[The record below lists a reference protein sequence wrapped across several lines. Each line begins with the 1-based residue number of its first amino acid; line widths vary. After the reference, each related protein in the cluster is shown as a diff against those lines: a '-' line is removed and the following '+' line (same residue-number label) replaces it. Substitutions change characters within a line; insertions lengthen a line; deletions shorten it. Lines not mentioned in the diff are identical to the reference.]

1 VVSHDL
7 GNYLGAASVN
17 VAVLQRI
24 LPEGSEA
31 MRERVA
37 GIRDA
42 VAQMQRLRQDLL
54 DVASIEAG
62 RLSVEPEPHDP
73 ATLLAEAAELFGP
86 VAAEHGIELVLRPS
100 EPLPA
105 VRADRS
111 RVLQVLGN
119 LIGNAVKFTPRGGR
133 ITLAADAGAETVRLS
148 VRDTG
153 TGIPAEHLP
162 HVFDRFWKV
171 REGNRHGAGLGL
183 AIARGIIEAHGG
195 EIQVESTPGAGT
207 TFTLTLPLA

>member
-1 VVSHDL
+1 MRDRVV
-7 GNYLGAASVN
+7 
-17 VAVLQRI
+17 
-24 LPEGSEA
+24 
-31 MRERVA
+31 

-42 VAQMQRLRQDLL
+42 VTQMQRLRQDLL

-73 ATLLAEAAELFGP
+73 ATLLAEAREMFGP
-86 VAAEHGIELVLRPS
+86 VAAEHGVELVLRPA

-105 VRADRS
+105 VRVDRS
-111 RVLQVLGN
+111 RMLQVLGN
-119 LIGNAVKFTPRGGR
+119 LIGNAVKFTPREGR
-133 ITLAADAGAETVRLS
+133 ITLAAAVAADGVCLS
-148 VRDTG
+148 VSDTG

-183 AIARGIIEAHGG
+183 AIARGIVEAHGG
-195 EIQVESTPGAGT
+195 EIRVESTPGVGT
-207 TFTLTLPLA
+207 TFSLTLPARLAG